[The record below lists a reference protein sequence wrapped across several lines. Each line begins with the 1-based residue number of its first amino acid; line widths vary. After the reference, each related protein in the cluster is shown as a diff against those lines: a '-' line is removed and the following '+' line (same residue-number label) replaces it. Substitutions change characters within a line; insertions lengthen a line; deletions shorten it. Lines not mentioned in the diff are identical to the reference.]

1 MNVWN
6 MNHDTWL
13 NAMEDG
19 ERCNVY
25 NMRNVRGEGL
35 NDSER
40 YDMRNIKGKGLN
52 EC

>member
-1 MNVWN
+1 MVEW
-6 MNHDTWL
+6 
-13 NAMEDG
+13 DG
-19 ERCNVY
+19 RQRCNATYNFVY

-35 NDSER
+35 NDSEH

>member
-19 ERCNVY
+19 DAMQHIYHEKC
-25 NMRNVRGEGL
+25 
-35 NDSER
+35 
-40 YDMRNIKGKGLN
+40 
-52 EC
+52 